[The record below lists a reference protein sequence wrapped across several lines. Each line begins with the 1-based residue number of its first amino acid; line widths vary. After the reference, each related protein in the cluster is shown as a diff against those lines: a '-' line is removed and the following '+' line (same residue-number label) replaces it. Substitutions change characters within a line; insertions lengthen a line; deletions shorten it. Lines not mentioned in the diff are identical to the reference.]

1 MSAIQVHAQAL
12 LQKHGVRPNDPRAKV
27 LLELAAELEPKEVKA
42 NFSGKLELKEG
53 LSGKR
58 YEYRGDEFTIV
69 IYSKETPKVQKS
81 EEDGKTDYKII
92 FEILHIHIFL
102 MIM

>member
-1 MSAIQVHAQAL
+1 MTQALNNNYVSNASIQVHAQAL

-53 LSGKR
+53 LSRGGKYR

-69 IYSKETPKVQKS
+69 IYSKKLLAKGSAVA
-81 EEDGKTDYKII
+81 GRV
-92 FEILHIHIFL
+92 
-102 MIM
+102 